1 MKIKLNFAQ
10 MLNIYRSNKD
20 FILFDYCK
28 QTNKLI
34 GYKLTNDLLRYKSSF
49 DSFRVLSCIQKEIEN
64 KSINI

>member
-28 QTNKLI
+28 QTNKLT
-34 GYKLTNDLLRYKSSF
+34 GYKLTNDLIRYKNNF

>member
-1 MKIKLNFAQ
+1 MKLKLNFAQ

-28 QTNKLI
+28 KTNKLT

-49 DSFRVLSCIQKEIEN
+49 DSFRVLSCIRKEIEN